1 MKGRSSKE
9 NDGTSA
15 NGNDSGCGGTVEI
28 EKVEV
33 MRSGKP
39 RELDARLDIEC
50 LLARWLVR
58 AYLKKYGSAAE
69 NEVEEYGRK
78 EGPNTDGIHVQEVS
92 L

>member
-1 MKGRSSKE
+1 MADITKGS
-9 NDGTSA
+9 DGAGS
-15 NGNDSGCGGTVEI
+15 NGNGNGSSGTVEI

-69 NEVEEYGRK
+69 DEVEEYGRK
-78 EGPNTDGIHVQEVS
+78 EEPNTDGILVQEVS